1 MIRRPPR
8 STRTDTL
15 FPYTTLF
22 RSFRRCD
29 VGWGLP
35 CPRRQGLATA
45 ALFESERR
53 FIDVENRFHLLAV
66 VDRHFP
72 EAHDLTHDLGVVTLR
87 FGFVI
92 DVADIVADTLFLFL
106 QPLDALDENAQL
118 FVGSG
123 GFAHIMLRWLRSE
136 EHKSKLQ

>member
-1 MIRRPPR
+1 MN
-8 STRTDTL
+8 L
-15 FPYTTLF
+15 
-22 RSFRRCD
+22 SFRRCD

-72 EAHDLTHDLGVVTLR
+72 ESNDLTHAVGVVTLR

-92 DVADIVADTLFLFL
+92 DVADSVADPIFLFL
-106 QPLDALDENAQL
+106 QRLVTLDEKAQL
-118 FVGSG
+118 
-123 GFAHIMLRWLRSE
+123 RTNERCY
-136 EHKSKLQ
+136 

>member
-1 MIRRPPR
+1 MN
-8 STRTDTL
+8 L
-15 FPYTTLF
+15 
-22 RSFRRCD
+22 SFRRCD

-72 EAHDLTHDLGVVTLR
+72 EAHALTHDLGVVTLR

-106 QPLDALDENAQL
+106 QPLDALDAK
-118 FVGSG
+118 
-123 GFAHIMLRWLRSE
+123 ARSE
-136 EHKSKLQ
+136 EHTSELQSLMRISYAVFFLKKTQMKYLT

>member
-1 MIRRPPR
+1 MN
-8 STRTDTL
+8 L
-15 FPYTTLF
+15 
-22 RSFRRCD
+22 SFRRCD

-106 QPLDALDENAQL
+106 SPLDALAETANF
-118 FVGSG
+118 FVVSG
-123 GFAHIMLRWLRSE
+123 GFAPTRQSVVQG
-136 EHKSKLQ
+136 KSVSVRVDIGGSRT

>member
-1 MIRRPPR
+1 MN
-8 STRTDTL
+8 L
-15 FPYTTLF
+15 
-22 RSFRRCD
+22 SFRRCD

-72 EAHDLTHDLGVVTLR
+72 EAHDLTHDIG
-87 FGFVI
+87 
-92 DVADIVADTLFLFL
+92 
-106 QPLDALDENAQL
+106 
-118 FVGSG
+118 
-123 GFAHIMLRWLRSE
+123 RSE
-136 EHKSKLQ
+136 EHTSELQSLMRISYAVFCMKNKHNYNQYLKLYIYTST

>member
-1 MIRRPPR
+1 MRISDWSSDVCSSDLKRRA
-8 STRTDTL
+8 DVGGEVEAHGMNL
-15 FPYTTLF
+15 
-22 RSFRRCD
+22 SFRRCD

-92 DVADIVADTLFLFL
+92 DVADIVADT
-106 QPLDALDENAQL
+106 D
-118 FVGSG
+118 
-123 GFAHIMLRWLRSE
+123 R
-136 EHKSKLQ
+136 KSTRLNSSH